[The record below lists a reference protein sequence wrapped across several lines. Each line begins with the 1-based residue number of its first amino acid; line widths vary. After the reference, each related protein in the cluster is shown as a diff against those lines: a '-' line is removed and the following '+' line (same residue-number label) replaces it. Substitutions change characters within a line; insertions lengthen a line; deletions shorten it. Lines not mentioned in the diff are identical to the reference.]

1 MLKEV
6 WLALWVTLTAV
17 VLVGL
22 SMPLARSL
30 GIVDRPGA
38 IKIHTLPT
46 PRFGGVGIV
55 ACVLL
60 WGYFTQAL
68 SGWALLGLLIIALT
82 GGLDDR
88 FSLSPRLRL
97 LAELIAGI
105 ALGMHFWGVLGGLGL
120 GLAVV
125 LVLLM
130 SNAVNLIDGM
140 NGLAAGNALIS
151 AAGLAVLLWQTDAG
165 AGLAV
170 ILAASLL
177 GFLFWNYPRAKTFM
191 GDSGSL
197 SIGYLLAMLLLAAA
211 AQGWVT
217 FLAALVMVGFP
228 LYDTAAG
235 IIRRWRRGRPIF
247 DGDRDH
253 TYDRLDQLY
262 LHNPAKTVA
271 VVWLVSGLL
280 VLAGLVVGKVDLG
293 IGLSLSVLLV
303 AMLFW
308 GAYRLG
314 SL

>member
-1 MLKEV
+1 
-6 WLALWVTLTAV
+6 
-17 VLVGL
+17 
-22 SMPLARSL
+22 
-30 GIVDRPGA
+30 
-38 IKIHTLPT
+38 
-46 PRFGGVGIV
+46 V
-55 ACVLL
+55 AAVLL

-97 LAELIAGI
+97 LAELVAGF

-151 AAGLAVLLWQTDAG
+151 AAGLAALLWSATAG

-197 SIGYLLAMLLLAAA
+197 SIGYLLAMLLLMAAT
-211 AQGWVT
+211 QGWAT

-235 IIRRWRRGRPIF
+235 IIRRWRRGKPIF

-262 LHNPAKTVA
+262 LQNPAKTVA
-271 VVWLVSGLL
+271 VVWLVSGVL
-280 VLAGLVVGKVDLG
+280 VLVGLVVVKVGVG
-293 IGLSLSVLLV
+293 IGLVLSALLA

>member
-1 MLKEV
+1 MLDELL
-6 WLALWVTLTAV
+6 LALLVTLTAV

-38 IKIHTLPT
+38 IKIHALPT

-55 ACVLL
+55 ASVLI
-60 WGYFTQAL
+60 WGYYVQAL
-68 SGWALLGLLIIALT
+68 TGWALLGLLIIAVT
-82 GGLDDR
+82 GALDDR

-97 LAELIAGI
+97 LAELVAGI
-105 ALGMHFWGVLGGLGL
+105 ALGMHFWGSLGGLGL
-120 GLAVV
+120 GLGVL

-151 AAGLAVLLWQTDAG
+151 ALGMAILLWPATAGVGLALVL
-165 AGLAV
+165 V
-170 ILAASLL
+170 ASLL
-177 GFLFWNYPRAKTFM
+177 GFLFWNYPGAKTFM
-191 GDSGSL
+191 GDCGSL
-197 SIGYLLAMLLLAAA
+197 SIGYLLAMLLLVAAT
-211 AQGWVT
+211 QGWVS
-217 FLAALVMVGFP
+217 FLAALVMMGFP

-235 IIRRWRRGRPIF
+235 IIRRWRRGKPIF

-262 LHNPAKTVA
+262 LQNPAKTVA
-271 VVWLVSGLL
+271 VVWLVSGVL
-280 VLAGLVVGKVDLG
+280 VLAGLAVGKVGLG
-293 IGLSLSVLLV
+293 IGLALSVLLI
-303 AMLFW
+303 ALLFW

>member
-1 MLKEV
+1 MLNELL
-6 WLALWVTLTAV
+6 LALLVTLTAV

-22 SMPLARSL
+22 SMPLARRL
-30 GIVDRPGA
+30 GIVDRPGV

-55 ACVLL
+55 AAVLL

-97 LAELIAGI
+97 LAELVAGF

-151 AAGLAVLLWQTDAG
+151 AAGLAALLWSATAG

-197 SIGYLLAMLLLAAA
+197 SIGYLLAMLLLMAAT
-211 AQGWVT
+211 QGWAT

-235 IIRRWRRGRPIF
+235 IIRRWRRGKPIF

-262 LHNPAKTVA
+262 LQNPAKTVA
-271 VVWLVSGLL
+271 VVWLVSGVL
-280 VLAGLVVGKVDLG
+280 VLVGLVVVKVGVG
-293 IGLSLSVLLV
+293 IGLVLSALLA

>member
-1 MLKEV
+1 MNELL
-6 WLALWVTLTAV
+6 LALLATLTAA

-22 SMPLARSL
+22 SLPLARSL
-30 GIVDRPGA
+30 GIVDRPGV

-55 ACVLL
+55 ASVLL
-60 WGYFTQAL
+60 WGYYTQVVA
-68 SGWALLGLLIIALT
+68 GWALLGLLVIAIT

-97 LAELIAGI
+97 LAELVAGVV
-105 ALGMHFWGVLGGLGL
+105 LGMHFWSALGWGGV

-151 AAGLAVLLWQTDAG
+151 AVGIAILLWSIPAG

-197 SIGYLLAMLLLAAA
+197 SIGYLLAMLLLMAA
-211 AQGWVT
+211 AQGGAT
-217 FLAALVMVGFP
+217 FGAALMMVGFP

-235 IIRRWRRGRPIF
+235 IIRRWRRGKPIF

-262 LHNPAKTVA
+262 LRNPAKTVA
-271 VVWLVSGLL
+271 VVWLVSGVL
-280 VLAGLVVGKVDLG
+280 VLAGLVIGKVDVGMGLVLG
-293 IGLSLSVLLV
+293 VLLAAV
-303 AMLFW
+303 LFW

>member
-1 MLKEV
+1 MQNELLLTV
-6 WLALWVTLTAV
+6 LVTLTAI

-22 SMPLARSL
+22 SMPLARRL
-30 GIVDRPGA
+30 GIVDRPGV

-55 ACVLL
+55 ASVLL
-60 WGYFTQAL
+60 WGSFTQAL

-97 LAELIAGI
+97 LAELVAGV
-105 ALGMHFWGVLGGLGL
+105 ALGMHFWGSLGGLGL
-120 GLAVV
+120 GLSVV

-151 AAGLAVLLWQTDAG
+151 AVGLAALLWSATAG

-177 GFLFWNYPRAKTFM
+177 GFLFWNYPKAKTFM

-197 SIGYLLAMLLLAAA
+197 SIGYLLAMLLLMAAT
-211 AQGWVT
+211 QGWVA

-228 LYDTAAG
+228 LYDTTAG
-235 IIRRWRRGRPIF
+235 IVRRWRRGKPIF

-262 LHNPAKTVA
+262 VKNPAKTVA
-271 VVWLVSGLL
+271 VVWLVSTVL
-280 VLAGLVVGKVDLG
+280 VLVGLVVVKVGVVMGLVLG
-293 IGLSLSVLLV
+293 VLLAAV
-303 AMLFW
+303 LFW
-308 GAYRLG
+308 GAYQLG